1 MKLKNKILNVI
12 FWIIL
17 LIYFCLLY
25 VNFWYKDNGIMLYFL
40 IIIVLPSILW
50 LYLIL
55 LSFLNI
61 KEIIKKLKWPWGEK

>member
-1 MKLKNKILNVI
+1 MKLKNKILNII

-17 LIYFCLLY
+17 LVYSCFLY
-25 VNFWYKDNGIMLYFL
+25 VNFWYEENGIMLYFL

>member
-17 LIYFCLLY
+17 LIYSYFLY

-40 IIIVLPSILW
+40 IIIVLPSLLW

-55 LSFLNI
+55 LSLLNI
-61 KEIIKKLKWPWGEK
+61 KEIIKKMKWPWGEK